1 MITYVYTCL
10 PMFTTAY
17 SCFHVWHLFV
27 LVKQCL
33 PIVTRVYLFTVVYI
47 YLPFLL
53 FFTYVYSCL
62 TVYQC
67 LPVYACMFTYI
78 FTHVYSCLLMFVYSS
93 LSFFTTVYSR
103 LPMFT
108 LITRTCNHR
117 ITRLLVFIYV
127 YTCLPTF
134 MPFTRVYLILPL
146 CTSVYMF
153 TDIYP

>member
-1 MITYVYTCL
+1 MFTHRNSCL
-10 PMFTTAY
+10 P
-17 SCFHVWHLFV
+17 
-27 LVKQCL
+27 
-33 PIVTRVYLFTVVYI
+33 
-47 YLPFLL
+47 
-53 FFTYVYSCL
+53 VYSCL
-62 TVYQC
+62 HILTFFTLLYLCLLVFNSVYQC